1 MKKILTFF
9 LILII
14 SGKVTSQE
22 LNMDPD
28 EAFSIARE
36 MAFDSKRQ
44 ESKELLT
51 RITNNYPTYGDV
63 RLFLAVL
70 YGWEEQYKL
79 ARKEFQILLDQ
90 EPQEKEYWVSYI
102 KNEMWAEQYT
112 NVKELSRKALEIFPD
127 DPDFVIFKAKAERD
141 NREVTRA
148 IQTCKKFLS
157 RYPENEKMQEFYS
170 SLREG
175 FVLNQISA
183 SYSIDHFSDIYDPMH
198 YYTVSYNRDTPFGS
212 IIGKMNVN
220 QKFETTG
227 TQFEIDSYP
236 SIADGL
242 YAYVNVGYS
251 QSSIFPGWRYGFQ
264 LYKSLPKSFEASAGI
279 RSLKFGDSFTH
290 ILTGSLGKYVGNSFF
305 FFTPYLIPSDEGWSK
320 SGNITFRNY
329 GENEDIFWAITAG
342 AGFSPEINRFGIN
355 AETLPIINLKSQK
368 LGIANNF
375 KIKSVNHVVGLS
387 LSVSRQESI
396 FDPGQ
401 YFFISSAGV
410 SYSFGF

>member
-1 MKKILTFF
+1 MKKIWTYLLLL
-9 LILII
+9 LIT
-14 SGKVTSQE
+14 GRAFSQE
-22 LNMDPD
+22 LNMGPD

-51 RITNNYPTYGDV
+51 RITNKYPTYGDV

-79 ARKEFQILLDQ
+79 ARKEFQILLVQ
-90 EPQEKEYWVSYI
+90 QPREKEYWLSYI
-102 KNEMWAEQYT
+102 RNEFWAEQYT
-112 NVKELSRKALEIFPD
+112 SVKELSKKALVIFPND
-127 DPDFVIFKAKAERD
+127 ADFVIYKAKAERD
-141 NREVTRA
+141 SREITRA
-148 IQTCKKFLS
+148 RQTCKKFLEK
-157 RYPENEKMQEFYS
+157 YPENQKMLEFYA
-170 SLREG
+170 SLKED
-175 FVLNQISA
+175 FVLNQLSA
-183 SYSIDHFSDIYDPMH
+183 SYSIDHFSEIYDPMH

-212 IIGKMNVN
+212 IIGKVNVN
-220 QKFETTG
+220 QKFQTAG
-227 TQFEIDSYP
+227 TQFELDAYP

-251 QSSIFPGWRYGFQ
+251 ESSIFPGWRYGFQ
-264 LYKSLPKSFEASAGI
+264 LYKSLPKSFEASVGI
-279 RSLKFGDSFTH
+279 RSLKFGENFTH
-290 ILTGSLGKYVGNSFF
+290 ILTGSLGKYAGNSFI

-320 SGNITFRNY
+320 SGNLTFRNY
-329 GENEDIFWAITAG
+329 GANEDIFWAITAG

-375 KIKSVNHVVGLS
+375 KLGSINHILGLN

-401 YFFISSAGV
+401 YFFVSSAGV